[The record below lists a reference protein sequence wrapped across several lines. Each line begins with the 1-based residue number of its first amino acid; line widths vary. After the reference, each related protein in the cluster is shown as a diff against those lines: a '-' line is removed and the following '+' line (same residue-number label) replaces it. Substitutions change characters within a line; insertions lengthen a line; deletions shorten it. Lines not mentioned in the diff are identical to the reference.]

1 MLPINGFKRVEN
13 ASQINKD
20 FIENYNEESAEGY
33 FLVVDVQF
41 PEKLHYLHNDLPFSL
56 KQ

>member
-1 MLPINGFKRVEN
+1 MPVNGFKRVEN

-33 FLVVDVQF
+33 FLVVDVQS